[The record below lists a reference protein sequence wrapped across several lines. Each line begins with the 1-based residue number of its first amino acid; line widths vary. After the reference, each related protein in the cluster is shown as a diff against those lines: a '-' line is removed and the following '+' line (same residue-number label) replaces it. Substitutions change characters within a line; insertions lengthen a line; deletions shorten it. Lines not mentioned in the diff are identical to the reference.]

1 MSISTLHTTYRA
13 KKNTQQ
19 QITRG
24 FSAIEVLVG
33 AAVFLIV
40 SLATYNAYL
49 SVFNMVEYA
58 QQKTAALNLI
68 NEQFEIIRNLPYSRV
83 GVVGSVPSGDIP
95 YTQSIV
101 RGGTTYSV
109 ITIIRNID
117 HPFDGTIGGTPND
130 TSPADNKLVEVRIEC
145 PVCERFTPIE
155 LTTHIAPKGLETAS
169 TNGAL
174 FIRVFDAN
182 GQPVS
187 GANVQVVNSQVTPTI
202 TINDT
207 TNINGMLQLVDV
219 PPGNSAYEI
228 TVTKGGYST
237 DRTYTPGAV
246 ANPNPSKPHA
256 TVALQQVTQISFV
269 IDNLSSLAV
278 STLTNSC
285 SPISGVPLTLTGDKL
300 IGVDIA
306 KNIHSIITNGSGA
319 FTLSDIE
326 WDAYSFTTNSSVYQI
341 AGVSPL
347 NAVAV
352 NPNTTQNVSVVLQA
366 KNTPSLLVS
375 VRDSNTLLPLADAE
389 VTLTGGSYDST
400 KITGRGSYSQTD
412 WSSGGGQLNLI
423 DETMFYVSD
432 GNIDYTTEGEVKLK
446 STLGTYA
453 SSGVIE
459 SSVFDLGSASV
470 FNQLV
475 WTPADQ
481 QPSVGPNAIMFQIA
495 SATSSTA
502 TTTWTY
508 RGPDGT
514 PGSYYSV
521 SDTPINAVHTD
532 DRYFRYK
539 LIMNTTN
546 TAFTPLISD
555 ISFTATSSCIP
566 PGQVIFS
573 SIPAGTYTLTVSKTG
588 FTDYVT
594 SVDIGTGWSE
604 AKVILGP

>member
-1 MSISTLHTTYRA
+1 MLKLPTKVQKGS
-13 KKNTQQ
+13 Q
-19 QITRG
+19 G
-24 FSAIEVLVG
+24 FSSIEVLVG
-33 AAVFLIV
+33 TAVFLVI
-40 SLATYNAYL
+40 SLAAYNAYL
-49 SVFNMVEYA
+49 GVFKMVAYA
-58 QQKTAALNLI
+58 QQKTAALNLV

-83 GVVGSVPSGDIP
+83 GVVGSVPAGDVP
-95 YTQSIV
+95 YTQTLV
-101 RGGTTYSV
+101 RGGMTFNV
-109 ITIIRNID
+109 ITTIRNLD
-117 HPFDGTIGGTPND
+117 QPFDGTIGGTPND
-130 TSPADNKLVEVRIEC
+130 TSPADNKVVEVRIEC
-145 PVCERFTPIE
+145 PSCEKFTPVE
-155 LTTHIAPKGLETAS
+155 LTTHIAPKSLETAS

-174 FIRVFDAN
+174 FVRVFDAN

-187 GANVQVVNSQVTPTI
+187 GANVQVVNRQGTSTI

-207 TNINGMLQLVDV
+207 TGVNGMLQLVDV

-228 TVTKGGYST
+228 TVSKSGYST

-246 ANPNPSKPHA
+246 GNPSPSKPHA
-256 TVALQQVTQISFV
+256 TVALQQVTQVSFV
-269 IDNLSSLAV
+269 IDRLSSLAI
-278 STLTNSC
+278 STMNNAC

-300 IGVDIA
+300 IGAGVA
-306 KNIHSIITNGSGA
+306 KNVHSLTTNGSGA
-319 FTLSDIE
+319 HTLSNIE
-326 WDAYSFTTNSSVYQI
+326 WDAYSFTTSSGSYQI

-352 NPNTTQNVSVVLQA
+352 NPNTTQNVSVVLQPR
-366 KNTPSLLVS
+366 NTPALLVS

-389 VTLTGGSYDST
+389 VTLDGGSYDST

-412 WSSGGGQLNLI
+412 WSGGGGQLDLL
-423 DETMFYVSD
+423 DETEFYSSD
-432 GNIDYTTEGEVKLK
+432 GNIDYSSQGEIKLK

-453 SSGVIE
+453 SSGSIE

-481 QPSVGPNAIMFQIA
+481 QASIGPNAIMFQIA

-514 PGSYYSV
+514 TGSYYSV
-521 SDTPINAVHTD
+521 SDTPINAVHTN

-539 LIMNTTN
+539 LIMNTAST
-546 TAFTPLISD
+546 TVTPLISD
-555 ISFTATSSCIP
+555 VSFTATSSCIP

-573 SIPAGTYTLTVSKTG
+573 SIPAGTYTLTVSKPG
-588 FTDYVT
+588 FADHTASVT
-594 SVDIGTGWSE
+594 VGTGWSE
-604 AKVILGP
+604 TKVILGP

>member
-1 MSISTLHTTYRA
+1 MLKLPTKVQKGS
-13 KKNTQQ
+13 Q
-19 QITRG
+19 G
-24 FSAIEVLVG
+24 FSSIEVLVG
-33 AAVFLIV
+33 TAVFLVI
-40 SLATYNAYL
+40 SLAAYNAYL
-49 SVFNMVEYA
+49 GVFKMVAYA
-58 QQKTAALNLI
+58 QQKTAALNLV

-83 GVVGSVPSGDIP
+83 GVVGSVPAGDIP
-95 YTQSIV
+95 YTQTLV
-101 RGGTTYSV
+101 RGGMTFNV
-109 ITIIRNID
+109 ITTVRNID
-117 HPFDGTIGGTPND
+117 QAFDGTIGGIPND
-130 TSPADNKLVEVRIEC
+130 TSPADNKVVEVRIEC
-145 PVCERFTPIE
+145 PSCEKFAPIE
-155 LTTHIAPKGLETAS
+155 LTTHVAPKSLETAS

-187 GANVQVVNSQVTPTI
+187 GANVQVVNRQGTSTI

-207 TNINGMLQLVDV
+207 TGVNGMLQLVDV

-228 TVTKGGYST
+228 TVSKSGYST

-246 ANPNPSKPHA
+246 GNPSPSKPHA
-256 TVALQQVTQISFV
+256 TVALQQVTQVSFV
-269 IDNLSSLAV
+269 IDRLSSLAI
-278 STLTNSC
+278 STMNNAC

-300 IGVDIA
+300 IGAGVV
-306 KNIHSIITNGSGA
+306 KNVHSLTTNGSGA
-319 FTLSDIE
+319 YTLSDIE
-326 WDAYSFTTNSSVYQI
+326 WDAYSFTTSSGSYQI

-352 NPNTTQNVSVVLQA
+352 NPNTTQNVSVVLQT

-389 VTLTGGSYDST
+389 VTLSGGSYDST

-412 WSSGGGQLNLI
+412 WSGGGGQLNLL
-423 DETMFYVSD
+423 DETEFYSSD
-432 GNIDYTTEGEVKLK
+432 GNIDYSSQGEIKLK

-453 SSGVIE
+453 SSGSIE

-481 QPSVGPNAIMFQIA
+481 QPSTGPNAIMFQIA

-508 RGPDGT
+508 RGPDGAT
-514 PGSYYSV
+514 GSYYSV
-521 SDTPINAVHTD
+521 SDTPINAVHTN

-539 LIMNTTN
+539 LIMNTAST
-546 TAFTPLISD
+546 TVTPLISD
-555 ISFTATSSCIP
+555 VSFTATSSCIP

-573 SIPAGTYTLTVSKTG
+573 SIPAGTYTLTVSKPG

-594 SVDIGTGWSE
+594 SVTVGTGWSE
-604 AKVILGP
+604 TKVILGP